1 MKNKT
6 SCLRIASVAGVTS
19 LSAIILSI
27 PALMWLAMNST
38 SLIPIDPTT
47 VKPEKIVVVQEIIS
61 QKKGQK
67 QQGLIKNNSKS
78 AGDASPEN
86 HKKEKTPSQTK
97 IASLKNGETF
107 PLRIY
112 KPLSTPNDPSA
123 EQWWFSKIGLD
134 KTWDKPTGNYQTTLA
149 IIDTGFALTHEEFSN
164 RFYQNS
170 GETGVAIT
178 ENPSQ
183 LNCSDQ
189 NIPLTQNCNNID
201 DDSDG
206 TTDNESGETEYENR
220 SFLNCSDQL
229 LPLDKSCNLI
239 DDDGNG
245 FADDVSGWDF
255 INGDKSPQAGE
266 TNPLGTGT
274 KHGSYVTGAAAASNN
289 NGKGIAGVD
298 SHTKILPI
306 QALDDDSFG
315 HTISVA
321 RSVRYAAAMGAD
333 VISLSL
339 GTAYNDPYLREA
351 IYDAHAAGSIV
362 VAASGND
369 GCNCINYPA
378 NFPEVLAVGASNPSD
393 QPYSF
398 SNYGSNLDILAPG
411 AGFRVPTWTYNN
423 QTSTYDDNIAGTSL
437 STPLVAGSL
446 SKLKSYMP
454 NATNVELI
462 GLLTEQSNHL
472 SLSSNQ
478 PRTNSLGFG
487 RLDTY
492 SSFNRTQSPFN
503 FPLIYGFSGVSSG
516 GKTGTQPEPVGHQ
529 TIVHDCRAQGKIGTT
544 PVWFIDANPDYFT
557 SSQAEWEREKD
568 SGKSSR
574 LLGYSCLVLPGET
587 IDSFRQIDPIKE
599 FIKPN

>member
-6 SCLRIASVAGVTS
+6 SRLKIASVVGVTS

-27 PALMWLAMNST
+27 PIMMWLAINPLT
-38 SLIPIDPTT
+38 PAPIDLTT
-47 VKPEKIVVVQEIIS
+47 EKPEKIVVVQEKIS
-61 QKKGQK
+61 PESTQK
-67 QQGLIKNNSKS
+67 QLSSIKTGSNPQKNLASENNEIKQKPNQPKIVNLES
-78 AGDASPEN
+78 N
-86 HKKEKTPSQTK
+86 EK
-97 IASLKNGETF
+97 F

-112 KPLSTPNDPSA
+112 KPLSAPNDPNA
-123 EQWWFSKIGLD
+123 NQWWFGKIGLD
-134 KTWDKPTGNYQTTLA
+134 KTWNTPAGDYQTTLA
-149 IIDTGFALTHEEFSN
+149 IIDTGFALNHEEFSD

-170 GETGVAIT
+170 GEIGLAADQ
-178 ENPSQ
+178 NPSQ

-189 NIPLTQNCNNID
+189 GIPLDQSCNNID
-201 DDSDG
+201 DNSDG
-206 TTDNESGETEYENR
+206 ITDNESGGVEYENR
-220 SFLNCSDQL
+220 SFLNCSDRGI
-229 LPLDKSCNLI
+229 PLEKSCNLI
-239 DDDGNG
+239 DDDDNG

-255 INGDKSPQAGE
+255 ISGDKSPQAGE
-266 TNPLGTGT
+266 TNPSGTGT
-274 KHGSYVTGAAAASNN
+274 KHGSYVAGAAAANNN

-298 SHTKILPI
+298 NHTKILPI
-306 QALDDDSFG
+306 QALDDNSFG

-321 RSVRYAAAMGAD
+321 RSVRYAAAMSAD

-339 GTAYNDPYLREA
+339 GTQYNDPYLREA

-362 VAASGND
+362 IAASGND

-378 NFPEVLAVGASNPSD
+378 NFPEVLAVGASSPSD

-398 SNYGSNLDILAPG
+398 SNYGTNLDIIAPG
-411 AGFRVPTWTYNN
+411 AGFHVPTWNN
-423 QTSTYDDNIAGTSL
+423 NDQTAAYADDIAGTSL

-472 SLSSNQ
+472 SLSANQ
-478 PRTNSLGFG
+478 PRTNNLGFG
-487 RLDTY
+487 RLDVFSAY
-492 SSFNRTQSPFN
+492 SRTQSPFD

-516 GKTGTQPEPVGHQ
+516 GKTGAQPEPVGHQ
-529 TIVHDCRAQGKIGTT
+529 TTVHDCRAQNKIGTT
-544 PVWFIDANPDYFT
+544 PVWYIDANPDYFT
-557 SSQAEWEREKD
+557 SSQAEWERERD

-587 IDSFRQIDPIKE
+587 IGSFRQIDPIKE

>member
-6 SCLRIASVAGVTS
+6 SRLKIASVVGVTS

-27 PALMWLAMNST
+27 PILMWLVINPSSPT
-38 SLIPIDPTT
+38 PIDPTT
-47 VKPEKIVVVQEIIS
+47 VKPEKIVVVQEKIS

-67 QQGLIKNNSKS
+67 QQGLIKNNSKP
-78 AGDASPEN
+78 AGGASSEN
-86 HKKEKTPSQTK
+86 DKKEKTPNQTK

-149 IIDTGFALTHEEFSN
+149 IIDTGFALNHEEFSN

-170 GETGVAIT
+170 GETGVAIS
-178 ENPSQ
+178 ESPSQ

-206 TTDNESGETEYENR
+206 TTDNESGETEYENS

-266 TNPLGTGT
+266 TNQSGTGT
-274 KHGSYVTGAAAASNN
+274 KHGSYVAGAAAASND

-487 RLDTY
+487 RIDIY
-492 SSFNRTQSPFN
+492 NAYNRTQSPFN
-503 FPLIYGFSGVSSG
+503 FPLIYGFSGISSG
-516 GKTGTQPEPVGHQ
+516 GRTGAQPEPVGHQ
-529 TIVHDCRAQGKIGTT
+529 TIVHDCRAQNKIGTT
-544 PVWFIDANPDYFT
+544 PVWFIDANPGYFT